1 MVSVTLGALH
11 PSFRLSAAVR
21 GGALALTLVACIP
34 GAGVAQATPSDPGVL
49 GRWRGTSLCVKASWN
64 AACRDEQVIYHF
76 ARAAADSNRI
86 ALHAEK
92 LVGTTVVP
100 MGDLEL
106 RFDEV
111 AGSWVAQFPTARGHV
126 LWSYRVEQGQL
137 IGRLVEMPSGRL
149 VRNVNAVRDST

>member
-1 MVSVTLGALH
+1 MASVVLGALH
-11 PSFRLSAAVR
+11 APSALSAAVR
-21 GGALALTLVACIP
+21 RWPLALTLVACVP

-64 AACRDEQVIYHF
+64 ATCRDEQVIYHF
-76 ARAAADSNRI
+76 ARAAEDSNRI

-92 LVGTTVVP
+92 LVAGATVP